1 MRFYLF
7 GMLFIGL
14 SLLVLACARPPAP
27 APSPTPPAAPLRPTP
42 TIRPDLPLPPDAFN
56 LDVTAARIAFDTR
69 MSVQE
74 LVEFYNAR
82 MQEQGWQVIGAPT
95 QYGQVGNLLFQKAG
109 AVVNIQYQHNDLTQV
124 TSVQIT
130 LP

>member
-1 MRFYLF
+1 MRFDLL
-7 GMLFIGL
+7 GKLLIGL
-14 SLLVLACARPPAP
+14 SALVLACARPPSP
-27 APSPTPPAAPLRPTP
+27 MPSPTSPVSPLRPTP

-56 LDVTAARIAFDTR
+56 LDVTTARIAFDTK

-74 LVEFYNAR
+74 LVEFYNTR
-82 MQEQGWQVIGAPT
+82 MQEQGWKVMGAPV
-95 QYGQVGNLLFQKAG
+95 QYGQVGNLLFQKEG
-109 AVVNIQYQHNDLTQV
+109 IVVNIQYQHNDLTQI

>member
-1 MRFYLF
+1 MRFYVLGRF
-7 GMLFIGL
+7 LIGW
-14 SLLVLACARPPAP
+14 SILVLACARPP
-27 APSPTPPAAPLRPTP
+27 SPTPSPASPAAPLRPTP

-56 LDVTAARIAFDTR
+56 LDVTAARIAFDTK

-74 LVEFYNAR
+74 LVEFYNTR
-82 MQEQGWQVIGAPT
+82 MREQGWQVLGAPA
-95 QYGQVGNLLFQKAG
+95 QYGQVGNLLFQKEG
-109 AVVNIQYQHNDLTQV
+109 VVINIQYQHNDLTQI

>member
-1 MRFYLF
+1 MRSYFFARL
-7 GMLFIGL
+7 LIGL
-14 SLLVLACARPPAP
+14 SMLVLACARPPSP
-27 APSPTPPAAPLRPTP
+27 TPSPTPPTAPPQPTP

-69 MSVQE
+69 LSVQE
-74 LVEFYNAR
+74 LVEFYNTR
-82 MQEQGWQVIGAPT
+82 MREHGWQVLGAPA
-95 QYGQVGNLLFQKAG
+95 QYGEVGNLLFQKEG
-109 AVVNIQYQHNDLTQV
+109 VVVNIQYQHNDLTQT

>member
-1 MRFYLF
+1 MRL
-7 GMLFIGL
+7 GWLCLL
-14 SLLVLACARPPAP
+14 SLIGLACARPAVPT
-27 APSPTPPAAPLRPTP
+27 PSPTPPGAPLRPTP

-56 LDVTAARIAFDTR
+56 LDVTMARIAFDTK

-74 LVEFYNAR
+74 LVEFYNTR
-82 MQEQGWQVIGAPT
+82 MQGLGWQVLGAPV
-95 QYGQVGNLLFQKAG
+95 QYGQVGNLLFQKDRLT
-109 AVVNIQYQHNDLTQV
+109 VNIQYQHNDLTQI

>member
-7 GMLFIGL
+7 GGLLIGL
-14 SLLVLACARPPAP
+14 SLVVLACAPP
-27 APSPTPPAAPLRPTP
+27 PSPTPTPTSPGVPLRPTP

-56 LDVTAARIAFDTR
+56 LDVTTARIAFDTK

-74 LVEFYNAR
+74 LVEFYSTQ
-82 MQEQGWQVIGAPT
+82 MPQQGWQVLGAPT
-95 QYGQVGNLLFQKAG
+95 QYGQVGNLLFQKDG
-109 AVVNIQYQHNDLTQV
+109 TVVNIQYQHNDLTQI

>member
-1 MRFYLF
+1 MRGDPF
-7 GMLFIGL
+7 GWLWIGF
-14 SLLVLACARPPAP
+14 SLMVLACARPPAP
-27 APSPTPPAAPLRPTP
+27 APSPTAPAAPPRPTP

-74 LVEFYNAR
+74 LVEFYNSR
-82 MQEQGWQVIGAPT
+82 MPEQGWQVMGAPA
-95 QYGQVGNLLFQKAG
+95 QYGQVGNLLFQKG
-109 AVVNIQYQHNDLTQV
+109 GTVVNIQYQHNDLTQI

>member
-1 MRFYLF
+1 MRFYLL
-7 GMLFIGL
+7 GGLLIGW
-14 SLLVLACARPPAP
+14 SILVLSCARPPSP
-27 APSPTPPAAPLRPTP
+27 APSPTSPAAPLRPTP

-56 LDVTAARIAFDTR
+56 LDVTAARIAFDTK

-74 LVEFYNAR
+74 LVEFYNTR
-82 MQEQGWQVIGAPT
+82 MREQGWQVLGAPA
-95 QYGQVGNLLFQKAG
+95 QYGQVGNLLFQKEG
-109 AVVNIQYQHNDLTQV
+109 VVVNIQYQHNDLTQT